1 VTAPPAPE
9 AAAAAE
15 RRLVRGSGGRLW
27 RLPGAVDFAPF
38 EGAEWPRF
46 VSRLL
51 IERGVHSMEEA
62 RTLLSPPAGL
72 VRPADLPQLDV
83 AVERLARACR
93 EGERVAIFG
102 DFDVDGVTSTAILV
116 EALSALGAEP
126 LPYLPHRMREGYGPN
141 VAAIRQLADRGA
153 SVLVTADCGTSAVDE
168 IAEANALGMDALVL
182 DHHTIPPELPDALAI
197 VNPKLDGATEGAE
210 PAACGIAYTVAH
222 RLHEEL
228 GVPYDP
234 EPHAALAALGT
245 VCDLAPMVGENR
257 ELVRAGLEALSRA
270 TRPGLRALAAAAS
283 ASLVNATPDLCGWVL
298 GPRIN
303 AAGRMDHARL
313 ALELLLAP
321 TEEEAMPLAQRL
333 DALNRERRDETA
345 AAREELRTLLS
356 EEERAAPIV
365 IAASSMIAAGIVGPL
380 ASRLVD
386 EHGRP
391 AIVMQLVDGEGR
403 ASCRSIPGF
412 DITALLRRHEG
423 LFLRYGGHRAAA
435 GFSIEAGRLPEVRR
449 ALIADAAERLDPQAL
464 APTIEVDAALPLEQ
478 AHAEL
483 LSWLARLGP
492 HGVGNAVPTFVA
504 PGVRIESARVV
515 GSDRSHLQ
523 FNVRAGA
530 VSWRAISFGNAQH
543 LVEAGERADIV
554 YRFRED
560 TLRGGLQLEVLD
572 LRPTAPHTPEAG
584 AAAEEHARA

>member
-9 AAAAAE
+9 AAAAAAAGEAAAE

-27 RLPGAVDFAPF
+27 QLPGAVDLAPF
-38 EGAEWPRF
+38 EGAEWPRLI
-46 VSRLL
+46 SRLL
-51 IERGVHSMEEA
+51 VGRDVHSIEEA
-62 RTLLSPPAGL
+62 RTLFSPPAGL

-93 EGERVAIFG
+93 DGERVAIFG

-116 EALSALGAEP
+116 EALSALGAKP

-141 VAAIRQLADRGA
+141 LAAIRQLADRGA
-153 SVLVTADCGTSAVDE
+153 SVLVTADCGTSAVVE

-257 ELVRAGLEALSRA
+257 ELVRAGLEALART
-270 TRPGLRALAAAAS
+270 TRPGLRALAAAAG
-283 ASLVNATPDLCGWVL
+283 ASLGDATPDLCGWVL

-303 AAGRMDHARL
+303 AAGRMDHASL

-321 TEEEAMPLAQRL
+321 TEAEALPLAQQL
-333 DALNRERRDETA
+333 DALNRERREETA
-345 AAREELRTLLS
+345 AAQEELRTLLS

-365 IAASSMIAAGIVGPL
+365 IAASPTIAAGIVGPL

-412 DITALLRRHEG
+412 DITALLRRNEG

-435 GFSIEAGRLPEVRR
+435 GFSIDAERLPELRR
-449 ALIADAAERLDPQAL
+449 ALLADAAERLDLEAL

-478 AHAEL
+478 AQAEL
-483 LSWLARLGP
+483 MRWLARLGP

-530 VSWRAISFGNAQH
+530 VSWRAISFGNAEH

-572 LRPTAPHTPEAG
+572 LRPTAPRATGTG
-584 AAAEEHARA
+584 A

>member
-9 AAAAAE
+9 AAAAAD

-27 RLPGAVDFAPF
+27 RLPGAVDLAPF
-38 EGAEWPRF
+38 EGAEWPRL

-51 IERGVHSMEEA
+51 VGRGVHAMEEA

-72 VRPADLPQLDV
+72 VRPAGLPQLDV

-153 SVLVTADCGTSAVDE
+153 SVLVTADCGTSAVAE
-168 IAEANALGMDALVL
+168 IAEANALGMDALVF

-210 PAACGIAYTVAH
+210 AAACGIAYTVAH

-283 ASLVNATPDLCGWVL
+283 ASLGNATPDLCGWVL

-321 TEEEAMPLAQRL
+321 TEAEAMPLAQQL
-333 DALNRERRDETA
+333 DALNRARREETA
-345 AAREELRTLLS
+345 AAREELSALLT

-365 IAASSMIAAGIVGPL
+365 IAASPTIAAGIVGPL

-435 GFSIEAGRLPEVRR
+435 GFSIDAGRLPEVRR
-449 ALIADAAERLDPQAL
+449 ELIADAAERLDPQAL

-478 AHAEL
+478 AQAEL
-483 LSWLARLGP
+483 LRWLTRLGP

-530 VSWRAISFGNAQH
+530 VSWRAISFGNAEH

-572 LRPTAPHTPEAG
+572 LRPTAPRTPDA
-584 AAAEEHARA
+584 AAAERPASA

>member
-1 VTAPPAPE
+1 MTAPQAPE
-9 AAAAAE
+9 APTGGGAAE

-27 RLPGAVDFAPF
+27 RLPGAVDLAPF
-38 EGAEWPRF
+38 EGAEWPRLL
-46 VSRLL
+46 SRLL
-51 IERGVHSMEEA
+51 EGRGVRSLEEA
-62 RTLLSPPAGL
+62 LSLLGPSAGL
-72 VRPADLPQLDV
+72 VRPANLPQLDV

-93 EGERVAIFG
+93 AGERVAIFG

-116 EALSALGAEP
+116 EALSALGAQP

-141 VAAIRQLADRGA
+141 IAAIRQLADRGA
-153 SVLVTADCGTSAVDE
+153 SVLVTADCGTSAVAE
-168 IAEANALGMDALVL
+168 IAEANALGMDVLVL

-210 PAACGIAYTVAH
+210 PAACGIAYAVAH

-257 ELVRAGLEALSRA
+257 ELVRAGLEALART

-283 ASLVNATPDLCGWVL
+283 SSLQGATPDLCGWVL

-321 TEEEAMPLAQRL
+321 SEAEALPLAQRL
-333 DALNRERRDETA
+333 DALNRERREETA
-345 AAREELRTLLS
+345 AAQEELRTLLS
-356 EEERAAPIV
+356 EEQRAAPIV
-365 IAASSMIAAGIVGPL
+365 IAASPTIAAGIVGPL
-380 ASRLVD
+380 ASRLV
-386 EHGRP
+386 EQHGRP

-412 DITALLRRHEG
+412 DITALLRRHEA

-435 GFSIEAGRLPEVRR
+435 GFSIDAERLPELRR
-449 ALIADAAERLDPQAL
+449 TLIADAAERLDPQAL
-464 APTIEVDAALPLEQ
+464 VPTIEVDAALPLAQ
-478 AHAEL
+478 VHGEL
-483 LSWLARLGP
+483 LGWLERLGP

-504 PGVRIESARVV
+504 PGVRIESARSV
-515 GSDRSHLQ
+515 GRDGTHLQ
-523 FNVRAGA
+523 FSVREGS
-530 VSWRAISFGNAQH
+530 VSWRAISFGNAEH
-543 LVEAGERADIV
+543 LVQPGELADIV

-560 TLRGGLQLEVLD
+560 DLRGGLQLEVLD
-572 LRPTAPHTPEAG
+572 LRPAAARPAG
-584 AAAEEHARA
+584 APDGTSA